1 MTTDNQPPSESG
13 ASEVLRELSG
23 VDDVQARSIVN
34 MWREWQITEVLD
46 TITELQRAAETD
58 RSLEFDSLFRA
69 ATSFPVPEVRL
80 ESVRALSEGGSFKI
94 AQSLIAVLE
103 RDEVS
108 EIRAA
113 AAQSLHGFSDPAQSR
128 NVSKSALTRIANSLR
143 NALHVD
149 EPMVRGKSLIA
160 LAALH
165 DDEAADLIDTMFDE
179 AVGTAPLM
187 ADVLTAMGETNDR
200 SWLPT
205 IEDAFFSN
213 DPIVRIAA
221 VLAFGKIGSDDDVES
236 LSEPFDD
243 HTLEVQIA
251 TVNALQNIGSPQA
264 REMLGIAAED
274 SSEPAVQQTA
284 QAALD
289 FLKAED
295 DLIYAI
301 SPTMVERG
309 LFGVPTAGQTPT
321 RDMSRYDAPTEE
333 GWANVDPE
341 GEERDAAEVPD
352 DIGEDYEDYL
362 ESDEFFRDSNTN

>member
-1 MTTDNQPPSESG
+1 MTTDSQQPSESG
-13 ASEVLRELSG
+13 VSDVLRELSG
-23 VDDVQARSIVN
+23 IDDAEAHSIVDV
-34 MWREWQITEVLD
+34 WKEWQSTEVID
-46 TITELQRAAETD
+46 TIAELRRAAETD
-58 RSLEFDSLFRA
+58 RSLEFDSLFRV
-69 ATSFPVPEVRL
+69 ATSFPAPEVRL
-80 ESVRALSEGGSFKI
+80 ECVRALSEGGSFKI

-108 EIRAA
+108 EIRAI
-113 AAQSLHGFSDPAQSR
+113 AAQSLHAFAEPARSR
-128 NVSKSALTRIANSLR
+128 NVSKSALSRIATSLR
-143 NALHVD
+143 NAIHVD
-149 EPMVRGKSLIA
+149 ERIVRGKSLIA

-165 DDEAADLIDTMFDE
+165 DDDAPDLIDTMFDE
-179 AVGTAPLM
+179 AIGDGPLM
-187 ADVLTAMGETNDR
+187 ADVLTAMGESTDR

-221 VLAFGKIGSDDDVES
+221 VLAFGKIARDDDVDS

-243 HTLEVQIA
+243 QTLEVQIA

-264 REMLGIAAED
+264 RDMLGLAAED

-309 LFGVPTAGQTPT
+309 LFGVPTAGRTPA
-321 RDMSRYDAPTEE
+321 RDMSRYDSPTEE

-341 GEERDAAEVPD
+341 GEEIDVAETQE
-352 DIGEDYEDYL
+352 DIGDDYEDYL
-362 ESDEFFRDSNTN
+362 ESDEFFRESNTD

>member
-1 MTTDNQPPSESG
+1 MCGRSG
-13 ASEVLRELSG
+13 RV
-23 VDDVQARSIVN
+23 
-34 MWREWQITEVLD
+34 TEVID
-46 TITELQRAAETD
+46 TIAELRRAAETD

-69 ATSFPVPEVRL
+69 AISFPAPEVRL

-108 EIRAA
+108 EIRTA
-113 AAQSLHGFSDPAQSR
+113 AAQSLHAFSEPAQSR
-128 NVSKSALTRIANSLR
+128 NVSKSALIPYRGHPLR
-143 NALHVD
+143 NAIHVD
-149 EPMVRGKSLIA
+149 ERIVRGKSLIS

-165 DDEAADLIDTMFDE
+165 DDDAPDFIDTMFDE
-179 AVGTAPLM
+179 AIGDGPFM
-187 ADVLTAMGETNDR
+187 ADVLTAMGESTDR

-221 VLAFGKIGSDDDVES
+221 VLAFGKIASDDDVES

-243 HTLEVQIA
+243 QTLEVQIA

-264 REMLGIAAED
+264 RDMLGLAAED

-309 LFGVPTAGQTPT
+309 LFGVPTAGRTPA
-321 RDMSRYDAPTEE
+321 RDMSRYDAPTDE
-333 GWANVDPE
+333 GWANVDSE
-341 GEERDAAEVPD
+341 GEEIDVAETEE
-352 DIGEDYEDYL
+352 DIGDDYEDYL
-362 ESDEFFRDSNTN
+362 ESDEFFRESNTD

>member
-1 MTTDNQPPSESG
+1 MTTDSQQPSESG
-13 ASEVLRELSG
+13 VSDVLRELSG
-23 VDDVQARSIVN
+23 IDDAEARSIVDV
-34 MWREWQITEVLD
+34 WKEWQSTEVID
-46 TITELQRAAETD
+46 TIAELRRAAETD
-58 RSLEFDSLFRA
+58 RSLEFESLFRV
-69 ATSFPVPEVRL
+69 ATSFPAPEVRL

-94 AQSLIAVLE
+94 AQSRIAVLE

-108 EIRAA
+108 EIRTA
-113 AAQSLHGFSDPAQSR
+113 AAQSLHAFSEPAQSR
-128 NVSKSALTRIANSLR
+128 NVSKSALSRIATSLR
-143 NALHVD
+143 NAIHVD
-149 EPMVRGKSLIA
+149 ERIVRGKSLIA

-165 DDEAADLIDTMFDE
+165 DDDAPDLIDTMFDE
-179 AVGTAPLM
+179 AIGDGPLM
-187 ADVLTAMGETNDR
+187 ADVLTAMGESTDR

-221 VLAFGKIGSDDDVES
+221 VLAFGKIANDDDVES

-243 HTLEVQIA
+243 QTLEVQIA

-264 REMLGIAAED
+264 REMLGLAAED

-309 LFGVPTAGQTPT
+309 LFGVPTAGRTPA
-321 RDMSRYDAPTEE
+321 RDMSRYDAPTDE
-333 GWANVDPE
+333 GWANVDSE
-341 GEERDAAEVPD
+341 GEEIDVAETEE
-352 DIGEDYEDYL
+352 DIGDDYEDYL
-362 ESDEFFRDSNTN
+362 ESDEFFRDSNTD